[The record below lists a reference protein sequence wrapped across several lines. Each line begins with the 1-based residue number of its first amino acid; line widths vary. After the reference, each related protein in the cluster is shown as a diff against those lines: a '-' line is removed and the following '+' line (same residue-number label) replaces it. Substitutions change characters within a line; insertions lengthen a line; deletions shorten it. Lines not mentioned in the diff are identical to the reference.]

1 MFFTEFLND
10 IEVGNIDA
18 VIEFKKKYPDID
30 LDKNHKFA
38 MGASWLFPL
47 PLVVA
52 FKSGHLDIAR
62 FLIKNGADLD
72 AYCYKNH
79 TTPRELMPKDFVL
92 EKVKTPDI
100 IKDFL

>member
-62 FLIKNGADLD
+62 FLIDNGANIDTF
-72 AYCYKNH
+72 CEINQ
-79 TTPRELMPKDFVL
+79 TTPRNLMPENFM
-92 EKVKTPDI
+92 
-100 IKDFL
+100 